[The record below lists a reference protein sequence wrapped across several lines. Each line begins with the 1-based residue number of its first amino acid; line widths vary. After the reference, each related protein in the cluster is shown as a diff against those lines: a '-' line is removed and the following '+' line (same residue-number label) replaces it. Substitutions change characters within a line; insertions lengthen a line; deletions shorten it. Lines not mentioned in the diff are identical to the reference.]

1 MSLNQILNPVKPL
14 DVVFGKITADNLEG
28 SETTLLSAVAGGDF
42 KAGDNVA
49 STSIV
54 SGQVFIREIGDLLDT
69 GVRYKQKKY
78 ILLEGSATTPA
89 ALVVGK
95 EGQLEFTLEDPSITT
110 QWTAVNKGLVCGIGA
125 VNDGA
130 NDLVG
135 SLFLDVFSISP
146 GAVVCK
152 FISVYGALK
161 PSTEYK
167 LAFEITFST
176 DVVA

>member
-14 DVVFGKITADNLEG
+14 DVVFGNITADNLEG
-28 SETTLLSAVAGGDF
+28 SETTILDDVSGGDF

-49 STSIV
+49 STDITK
-54 SGQVFIREIGDLLDT
+54 GQVFIREIGDLLDT

-110 QWTAVNKGLVCGIGA
+110 EWVDVNKGLVCGIGA
-125 VNDGA
+125 VNDGT

-135 SLFLDVFSISP
+135 SLYLDVKSISP
-146 GAVVCK
+146 GAIVCK

-161 PSTEYK
+161 PSTQYK
-167 LAFEITFST
+167 LAFELTFST
-176 DVVA
+176 EAVA

>member
-14 DVVFGKITADNLEG
+14 DVVFGNITADNLEG
-28 SETTLLSAVAGGDF
+28 SETTLLQDVDGGDI

-49 STSIV
+49 STSITK
-54 SGQVFIREIGDLLDT
+54 GQVYIRDLGDLLEA
-69 GVRYKQKKY
+69 GVRYKQKQY
-78 ILLEGSATTPA
+78 ILLEGAATTPA

-110 QWTAVNKGLVCGIGA
+110 EWVAVNKGLVCGIGA
-125 VNDGA
+125 VNDGT
-130 NDLVG
+130 NNLVG
-135 SLFLDVFSISP
+135 SLFLDATSVSA

-152 FISVYGALK
+152 FISVYGTLK

-167 LAFEITFST
+167 LAFELTFSAGE
-176 DVVA
+176 V